1 MCKIELETIKF
12 CSCPENL
19 DLNKTTNASN
29 YLWILDRVVGLDTS
43 GMLGLTMLP
52 TDQLDHLIPEFI
64 VQELNSKHL
73 FDFEYEPQE
82 NDQLRI
88 ERIDRSKTRK
98 NEYLFGEYLEFHYYN
113 GQWLIGGVSPFMYH
127 LENYKNGK
135 IKLGKKSMDNNLKL

>member
-19 DLNKTTNASN
+19 DLNKAENKSN
-29 YLWILDRVVGLDTS
+29 YVWILDRVVGLETS

-52 TDQLDHLIPEFI
+52 TDQLDKLIPEFI
-64 VQELNSKHL
+64 VQEINSKNL
-73 FDFEYEPQE
+73 FDFEYKPKE
-82 NDQLRI
+82 NDRLRI
-88 ERIDRSKTRK
+88 ERIDRSKTRE
-98 NEYLFGEYLEFHYYN
+98 NEYLFGDYLDFHYFN

-135 IKLGKKSMDNNLKL
+135 VKLGKKIAPENK